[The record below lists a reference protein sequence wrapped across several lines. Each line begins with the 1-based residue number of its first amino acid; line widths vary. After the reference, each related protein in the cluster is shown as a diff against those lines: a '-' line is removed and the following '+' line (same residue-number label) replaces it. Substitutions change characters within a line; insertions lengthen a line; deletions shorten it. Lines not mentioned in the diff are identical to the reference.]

1 MNKTYKLKW
10 ESNSR
15 TKYLADLGIINH
27 EDVISKRTTNDFPED
42 CATVRLEQPRS
53 EMPLITIHFK
63 GSNQKSAQHAWAYQ
77 SVPTARISFGGD
89 SSYWTKNNTCTVSG
103 ELDFDAWPLDA
114 VDAVVNAV
122 KLAFETELVPN

>member
-15 TKYLADLGIINH
+15 TKYLADLGIISH

-63 GSNQKSAQHAWAYQ
+63 GAKKPAQHAWAYQ
-77 SVPTARISFGGD
+77 PVPTARVSFGGD
-89 SSYWTKNNTCTVSG
+89 SSYWTRNNTCTVSG
-103 ELDFDAWPLDA
+103 EIDLDAWPLDA
-114 VDAVVNAV
+114 MDAVVDAV

>member
-1 MNKTYKLKW
+1 MNKIYKLKW

-15 TKYLADLGIINH
+15 TKYLADLGIISH

-63 GSNQKSAQHAWAYQ
+63 GAKKPAQHAWAYQ
-77 SVPTARISFGGD
+77 PVPTARVSFGGD
-89 SSYWTKNNTCTVSG
+89 SSYWTRYNTCTVSG

-114 VDAVVNAV
+114 VDAVVDAV

>member
-1 MNKTYKLKW
+1 MNKTHKLKW

-15 TKYLADLGIINH
+15 TKYLADLGIISH
-27 EDVISKRTTNDFPED
+27 EDVISKTTTNDFPES
-42 CATVRLEQPRS
+42 CATVRLEQPEAKCLLLLFIS
-53 EMPLITIHFK
+53 KVLK
-63 GSNQKSAQHAWAYQ
+63 NQHNTLGETQ

-89 SSYWTKNNTCTVSG
+89 SSYWTKNNACTVSG

-114 VDAVVNAV
+114 VDAFVDAV

>member
-1 MNKTYKLKW
+1 MNKIYKLKW

-15 TKYLADLGIINH
+15 TKHLADLGIINH
-27 EDVISKRTTNDFPED
+27 EDVISKTTTDEFPEN

-63 GSNQKSAQHAWAYQ
+63 GDGKPAQHAWAYQ
-77 SVPTARISFGGD
+77 PVPTARVSFGGD
-89 SSYWTKNNTCTVSG
+89 SSYWTRNNTCTVSG
-103 ELDFDAWPLDA
+103 EIDLDAWPLDA
-114 VDAVVNAV
+114 MEAVVDAV